1 MKKIL
6 TKTLSLVL
14 CIAFTG
20 MQTSLAA
27 VLTTGDF
34 AGRQVLNG
42 TGAVIKG
49 HTAGLRA
56 VETDLTNATLRFNNH
71 TRIDW
76 DKLNVDKGQ
85 KLYFNNGTYG
95 VLNNVVGTSISK
107 FAGSITADSGK
118 IIISNP
124 NGMLFQGGQFTSTGS
139 LLLTTKNLTAD
150 AYGEGYNFN
159 DLNIDNANNG
169 SGTFQVIQLL
179 KDADGNNT
187 VITAGDISVI
197 SNGVQMNGADLTAN
211 GVVLVTA
218 DGANFV
224 ANKPNNNGYTVNADY
239 AFENIA
245 NTAIS
250 SETGEITLKSG
261 RGMYLNNVTTTG
273 DTNLETATASNA
285 LAQNLTVNGDLDVKS
300 SYLWVNNGSQ
310 RSKVTGDLTMTDT
323 KADTYAMQAT
333 SMDVDGNVTVNAQGW
348 VSLKDFKANTTEGTK
363 TDITDTY
370 YQVQLKDVE
379 LGDTN
384 VTAENYFVRICGD
397 NKIHGDLNVKSNSLN
412 VGSYNNE
419 SHVIDHGST
428 TVDGEFNAD
437 IRSTIGFS
445 DVIKADTITF
455 TSAESSILNAN
466 EANGDGTLIANNIN
480 LSAKKGEIT
489 SVNADV
495 NREIPQSSHIEAD
508 GTITY
513 ATDAD
518 GNVIM
523 TPASDYFE
531 LMRGPVTLETLAGY
545 DRDHV
550 ALQGGNAN
558 VEAKGAVALKA
569 DLTGDLDVKSDLGIT
584 ILDST
589 IGGDATLTS
598 DIVNVQGN
606 AADDR
611 TTIAGD
617 LNIIDNVGGGRQGKY
632 DVYVNNVEVGDEL
645 NLSTTGHLYMK
656 NVKSGDADIKGYE
669 IRMTNMDMGNTKVK
683 TEKGF
688 TRIAGENQFHGD
700 LDVETFTLNLGSYT
714 NDTHA
719 IDKGSTTVEGDLT
732 VKSQYNIGVS
742 DDVVAKNIDMTAE
755 GASIVS
761 ADGYGTITGTESV
774 KLTSNDGSILSVD
787 AEVPA
792 TGGNSD
798 YVSMMTSYATT
809 AKLATKKT
817 GNVDV
822 KGGTATVT
830 ATDNVG
836 VNADLT
842 GDLNVTGGAKLD
854 AYANVSGN
862 IGGNLN
868 TSVDDTH
875 IANATVGGNVLAIDS
890 FDNPDDTKG
899 VTITDSNITGTLTR
913 PNNWDNVKVHGTTA
927 GDTTLRGS
935 YIEVKDSNVAN
946 LDTNTVNNIK
956 LDNVAATGKVDAIAG
971 KTADLDD
978 VTAAG
983 KLNVNAKDADVKTSK
998 GAEVLVQGTNS
1009 VILNDVKATAG
1020 DLTARAEN
1028 SLTVDKAVAI
1038 KTNDTNGNIY
1048 LGSNGTINSL
1058 TADTATADT
1067 DLTIEAAG
1075 NINVT
1080 GLKADA
1086 DNNNIGDLTINGNN
1100 ITAKVGEGAN
1110 VTISA
1115 AGTATVEDITAKAGN
1130 ADIQSN
1136 KKLTATNVT
1145 AVKTNA
1151 NNGDVKLAS
1160 NSDVEVTTATAD
1172 KDIRVTGRDITASG
1186 LTADAENNT
1195 IGDVYVD
1202 GRNTTLTN
1210 STGANVTE
1218 IASGKAAAKDVIAK
1232 SGNVDIRALADGAT
1246 TANAEN
1252 ITANSGNVTVQAN
1265 EKVTAKN
1272 LNATKSD
1279 ETNGNIKV
1287 ASRNSAV
1294 EFTTANA
1301 ERNIE
1306 VIANNGAIT
1315 ASGLKADSEMNGVG
1329 DLIIN
1334 GKSATVS
1341 TSEGANATLVGL
1353 DSLTINDVTAHAGNL
1368 DGRSN
1373 GIVTADTMKAVKT
1386 SDADG
1391 NIYLGSKTK
1400 VDAKNG
1406 DADTNITIA
1415 SEGDAIAEAMKADF
1429 ENNGIGDLTI
1439 TGVNTTLKNS
1449 EGANVT
1455 ESASNNAVADTVT
1468 AKAGNALIEAT
1479 NTANADKVTANSGN
1493 VTVRANNAVVASNLT
1508 ATKSDENNGNIY
1520 VTSSNADA
1528 TLTTANAERNVEV
1541 RANKGTATGSGLKAD
1556 TENNA
1561 NGDVIISGKK
1571 AVLSDSEGANVTVR
1585 ATETTAD
1592 LTNVKA
1598 KAGDIDAQ
1606 SVGNITATNVTAV
1619 KTDDTNGNVKLA
1631 TNANANVT
1639 KATADTNVEIT
1650 ANAGNVIADQLKA
1663 DAEDNTIGDIIINTK
1678 NATLTNSEGANVKV
1692 NATETASLDTVTAK
1706 AGDIDAKSNGN
1717 LVGNKLTAKKTNEEN
1732 GNIKLGSNANVTV
1745 ADAEAER
1752 NIEVTANL
1760 GKINAGKLTADTEE
1774 NGNGS
1779 VILTGKTVSGLN
1791 DAIIGSTGR
1800 IKGANVTINQST
1812 PVDTY
1817 TATNL
1822 VALGK
1827 DDNNGDVNVNVPVK
1841 NIILEDISATRDVTV
1856 DNRPADANGILE
1868 TATLTNVF
1876 ADSEENGVGEINIK
1890 TRGVINANNIAG
1902 ANITLESIN
1911 DNITVNGAKSVRAD
1925 QPDTA
1930 GNVKLIADSGN
1941 ISVGNVNAAT
1951 DIIGTALN
1959 GNIDVTGNLTAD
1971 YEPNT
1976 ALGGNGVGDVI
1987 LTAKKLDGDNFKLT
2001 DSQIAIKGADV
2012 ILNQSTPQDTLVLSN
2027 ITADGKGHDNVG
2039 DVLINI
2045 PVKNVDLNNIHATR
2059 DIVVDNGTTD
2069 GILDSAKLTT
2079 VIADSEENGIG
2090 DLYIKTRDD
2099 INATDIGGAN
2109 ITLESTN
2116 GNITVDG
2123 AKSARGDQADAD
2135 AGNITIIA
2143 HNNGNADDKGN
2154 ITLGNIHAD
2163 TDVVGDASK
2172 GNINQTGDIVADNEG
2187 NGVGEVRLTAKDGIT
2202 LGDNGVVKGADITI
2216 EVGNGDIDVKNL
2228 IADGQVYDEN
2238 GNVVG
2243 NSDDH
2248 GNISIHTPNGNVTV
2262 DDTTGTHDV
2271 TIVTDNGKANVTDTS
2286 ADSERNGQGTL
2297 TIKAT
2302 DDVVASNDDGANVVI
2317 ETKGDIDADDLEAH
2331 APGAGEEGQGNGNG
2345 NIILTSEEGNIDLDG
2360 AKADHDIVITP
2371 GKDADGKYIGDA
2383 NVNDAHAD
2391 ADNDKDGDLI
2401 INGKNVTVDA
2411 EVAEDQDGNKTVTPT
2426 GDTTTGNN
2434 VIINADNDVVAE
2446 DINSNDDIIITAG
2459 NDVIGD
2465 NLIADAENPNTAD
2478 SDGIG
2483 DLIINAGG
2491 DVDLNNGEG
2500 ANVDITA
2507 GDDVNATDIT
2517 AHGNDGT
2524 PDNPQDSGD
2533 ITINAGGDVNVED
2546 TNSVKDTEI
2555 TAGGDITVTNAT
2567 ADTDNDTQGDL
2578 IIHGKG
2584 DVTVD
2589 GGDGANVEITSDNGD
2604 VDIDDVHAHGT
2615 DDGDDTDPT
2624 IGQGSGNIIIDAPNG
2639 DVTID
2644 NSDANNDIVITV
2656 GGGDVIVGPNVI
2668 PDKEGNDV
2676 GRLIIDK
2683 NPGGGNG
2690 FDTGDDLVSSEI
2702 IKHLNNLNQSGV
2714 DTVITQ
2720 QFTPI
2725 AFAADDEDEQSAI
2738 AKRIAKTVFKTP
2750 ETGIVTITERY
2761 KSMR

>member
-14 CIAFTG
+14 CVAFAG

-42 TGAVIKG
+42 TGAIIKG

-85 KLYFNNGTYG
+85 KLYFNNGSYG

-107 FAGSITADSGK
+107 FAGSITADNAGK

-124 NGMLFQGGQFTSTGS
+124 NGMLFQGGKFTSTGAG
-139 LLLTTKNLTAD
+139 LLLTTKDLTGD

-159 DLNIDNANNG
+159 NLSIDNANNG
-169 SGTFQVIQLL
+169 SNTFQVIQLL
-179 KDADGNNT
+179 GDSEGNRT
-187 VITAGDISVI
+187 VIEAGEIAIV
-197 SNGVQMNGADLTAN
+197 SNGVLINGADLSSTMSN

-218 DGANFV
+218 DGANFA
-224 ANKPNNNGYTVNADY
+224 ANVPNNNGMRISNEYG
-239 AFENIA
+239 FEVVA
-245 NTAIS
+245 NSAIS
-250 SETGEITLKSG
+250 TNNGTITLKSG
-261 RGMYLNNVTTTG
+261 RGETLQNSTFDGNTVIDAQTRVATVGKVAVDGNLDVNADYIQMAASDNRSTVSGNMTFTDKTDSVNTYGAKIRTVDIDG
-273 DTNLETATASNA
+273 D
-285 LAQNLTVNGDLDVKS
+285 LTVNTPSNVELTSVKAGTTKVDTQNEVRISDVQ
-300 SYLWVNNGSQ
+300 L
-310 RSKVTGDLTMTDT
+310 
-323 KADTYAMQAT
+323 
-333 SMDVDGNVTVNAQGW
+333 GNTTVN
-348 VSLKDFKANTTEGTK
+348 S
-363 TDITDTY
+363 
-370 YQVQLKDVE
+370 
-379 LGDTN
+379 TN
-384 VTAENYFVRICGD
+384 FTRICGD
-397 NKIHGDLNVKSNSLN
+397 NEINGDLTVSASQINM
-412 VGSYNNE
+412 GSYENE
-419 SHVIDHGST
+419 NRNITHGT
-428 TVDGEFNAD
+428 TNVTGTYKANAKLE
-437 IRSTIGFS
+437 IGFS
-445 DVIKADTITF
+445 DHINADKIDF
-455 TSAESSILNAN
+455 TSETSSILNAN
-466 EANGDGTLIANNIN
+466 SEGWNGTLKANDIK

-489 SVNADV
+489 SVNADLNHESPV
-495 NREIPQSSHIEAD
+495 YVSYGVPKVDENGNTVTTPSSDYYDLMQD
-508 GTITY
+508 GTF
-513 ATDAD
+513 D
-518 GNVIM
+518 
-523 TPASDYFE
+523 
-531 LMRGPVTLETLAGY
+531 TLQSY
-545 DRDHV
+545 NRSHV
-550 ALQGGNAN
+550 DLQGGNAT
-558 VEAKGAVALKA
+558 VEAKGAVALRT
-569 DLTGDLDVKSDLGIT
+569 DLTGDLNVNTERGIT
-584 ILDST
+584 LLDST
-589 IGGDATLTS
+589 VGGNTELTS
-598 DIVNVQGN
+598 DSIQIREGANKFGGDLKITDYTSGNAQQNSVNVS
-606 AADDR
+606 
-611 TTIAGD
+611 
-617 LNIIDNVGGGRQGKY
+617 L
-632 DVYVNNVEVGDEL
+632 NNVEIAGNLEITSPDFIRVINTKANTDHGTTNINTTNEVRVGNVEL
-645 NLSTTGHLYMK
+645 GTT
-656 NVKSGDADIKGYE
+656 DIKTNKFV
-669 IRMTNMDMGNTKVK
+669 RMY
-683 TEKGF
+683 
-688 TRIAGENQFHGD
+688 GENQI
-700 LDVETFTLNLGSYT
+700 N
-714 NDTHA
+714 
-719 IDKGSTTVEGDLT
+719 GDLT
-732 VKSQYNIGVS
+732 VEGSQVNFGTYSNDS
-742 DDVVAKNIDMTAE
+742 YSVVAGNKTTVTGDLKSTSTLNTGISSALKAKNVDIEAK
-755 GASIVS
+755 
-761 ADGYGTITGTESV
+761 TESV
-774 KLTSNDGSILSVD
+774 ITADGFGSIEGETVKLTANKGSILSVD
-787 AEVPA
+787 ATNNGSSV
-792 TGGNSD
+792 SD
-798 YVSMMTSYATT
+798 YVT
-809 AKLATKKT
+809 AMRYDAGTNALSALKT

-822 KGGTATVT
+822 KGGSATLTAK
-830 ATDNVG
+830 NNIG

-842 GDLNVTGGAKLD
+842 GDLNATGGAILD
-854 AYANVSGN
+854 NYINVTGKV
-862 IGGNLN
+862 GGDLN

-875 IANATVGGNVLAIDS
+875 ISNATVGGNVLAIDS

-899 VTITDSNITGTLTR
+899 VTITDSTITGSLTR
-913 PNNWDNVKVHGTTA
+913 PNDWDNVKVHGTTA
-927 GDTTLRGS
+927 GDTTLRGAD
-935 YIEVKDSNVAN
+935 IEVKDSNVAN
-946 LDTNTVNNIK
+946 LDTYTVNNIK

-998 GAEVLVQGTNS
+998 GAEVLIQGTNS
-1009 VILNDVKATAG
+1009 AIVNDVVATAG
-1020 DLTARAEN
+1020 DLTAKAEN

-1067 DLTIEAAG
+1067 NLTIEAAG
-1075 NINVT
+1075 DINVT

-1086 DNNNIGDLTINGNN
+1086 DNNNIGDLTINGKN

-1136 KKLTATNVT
+1136 EKLTAKNVK

-1160 NSDVEVTTATAD
+1160 NSDVDVNGATAD
-1172 KDIRVTGRDITASG
+1172 KDVRVTGRDIKADG

-1195 IGDVYVD
+1195 VGDVYVD

-1210 STGANVTE
+1210 SKGANVTE
-1218 IASGKAAAKDVIAK
+1218 IATGKAVAKDVTAK
-1232 SGNVDIRALADGAT
+1232 SGDVDIRALADGAT
-1246 TANAEN
+1246 TADAEN
-1252 ITANSGNVTVQAN
+1252 VTANAGNVTIQSNGKA
-1265 EKVTAKN
+1265 TAKN
-1272 LNATKSD
+1272 ITATKSD

-1287 ASRNSAV
+1287 ASRNSDV

-1301 ERNIE
+1301 ERDVE

-1315 ASGLKADSEMNGVG
+1315 ASGLKADSEGNGIG
-1329 DLIIN
+1329 DLKIN
-1334 GKSATVS
+1334 GKSANVS
-1341 TSEGANATLVGL
+1341 ASEGANATIVGV
-1353 DSLTINDVTAHAGNL
+1353 DSLILNDVTAHAGNL

-1373 GIVTADTMKAVKT
+1373 GIVTADTLKAVKT
-1386 SDADG
+1386 DDNNG

-1406 DADTNITIA
+1406 NADTNITIA
-1415 SEGDAIAEAMKADF
+1415 SEGDAIVDAMKADF

-1439 TGVNTTLKNS
+1439 TGINTTLKNS

-1455 ESASNNAVADTVT
+1455 ESAASKAVANNVT

-1479 NTANADKVTANSGN
+1479 DTANADTVTANAGD
-1493 VTVRANNAVVASNLT
+1493 VTVRANNDVVGKNLT
-1508 ATKSDENNGNIY
+1508 ATKSDENNGN
-1520 VTSSNADA
+1520 VLVASTNGNA

-1541 RANKGTATGSGLKAD
+1541 RANNGTATGSGLKAD
-1556 TENNA
+1556 TENNT
-1561 NGDVIISGKK
+1561 NGDVIVRGKK
-1571 AVLSDSEGANVTVR
+1571 AVVSDSEGANVTVR
-1585 ATETTAD
+1585 GTETTAT
-1592 LTNVKA
+1592 LTNVTA
-1598 KAGDIDAQ
+1598 KAGDVDAQ
-1606 SVGNITATNVTAV
+1606 SVGDITATNVTAV

-1631 TNANANVT
+1631 TNGNANVT

-1650 ANAGNVIADQLKA
+1650 ANAGNVVADQLKA
-1663 DAEDNTIGDIIINTK
+1663 DAENNTIGDVIINTK

-1692 NATETASLDTVTAK
+1692 NATETATLNTVTAK

-1717 LVGNKLTAKKTNEEN
+1717 LVANTLTANKTDETN

-1745 ADAEAER
+1745 ADALAER

-1791 DAIIGSTGR
+1791 DAIIGTTGQ

-1827 DDNNGDVNVNVPVK
+1827 DDNNGDVNINVPVK
-1841 NIILEDISATRDVTV
+1841 NIVLQDISATKDVTV
-1856 DNRPADANGILE
+1856 DNRPADADGILD
-1868 TATLTNVF
+1868 TAILTNVF

-1890 TRGVINANNIAG
+1890 TRGNIDANNIAG

-1911 DNITVNGAKSVRAD
+1911 GDITVDTAKSVRAD

-1930 GNVKLIADSGN
+1930 GNVKLIADNGN
-1941 ISVGNVNAAT
+1941 IKLGKINAAT
-1951 DIIGTALN
+1951 DIIGTAEN
-1959 GNIDVTGNLTAD
+1959 GNINVAGNLTAD

-1987 LTAKKLDGDNFKLT
+1987 LSGKKLDGDNFTKP
-2001 DSQIAIKGADV
+2001 DSTIAIKGANV
-2012 ILNQSTPQDTLVLSN
+2012 ELNQSTPQDNLVLSN
-2027 ITADGKGHDNVG
+2027 ITADGKGNDAINGRPVGNV
-2039 DVLINI
+2039 DINI

-2059 DIVVDNGTTD
+2059 DITVDNGTAD

-2090 DLYIKTRDD
+2090 DLNIKTRDD
-2099 INATDIGGAN
+2099 ITAKDIAGAN

-2123 AKSARGDQADAD
+2123 AKSARGNQSNAD

-2143 HNNGNADDKGN
+2143 DNNGNAADKGN

-2187 NGVGEVRLTAKDGIT
+2187 NGVGEVKLTAKDGMT
-2202 LGDNGVVKGADITI
+2202 LGDNGVVKGADITL
-2216 EVGNGDIDVKNL
+2216 EVGNGDINVKNL

-2262 DDTTGTHDV
+2262 DDTKGTHDV

-2286 ADSERNGQGTL
+2286 ADSEENGQGTL

-2302 DDVVASNDDGANVVI
+2302 GDVVASNDDGANVVI
-2317 ETKGDIDADDLEAH
+2317 ETKGNIDADDLVAH
-2331 APGAGEEGQGNGNG
+2331 APGAGEDGQGKGNG

-2383 NVNDAHAD
+2383 KVNDAHAD

-2411 EVAEDQDGNKTVTPT
+2411 DVTENADGTKTVTPT
-2426 GDTTTGNN
+2426 GDKTTGNN
-2434 VIINADNDVVAE
+2434 VIINADEDVVAE

-2459 NDVIGD
+2459 GDVIGD

-2491 DVDLNNGEG
+2491 DVDLEVGEG
-2500 ANVDITA
+2500 ANVDITTPGNVDA
-2507 GDDVNATDIT
+2507 KDIT

-2524 PDNPQDSGD
+2524 PSDPKDSGD
-2533 ITINAGGDVNVED
+2533 ITITAGGDVNIED
-2546 TNSVKDTEI
+2546 TKSVKDTEI
-2555 TAGGDITVTNAT
+2555 TSGGDVTVKNAT
-2567 ADTDNDTQGDL
+2567 ADSDNDTQGDL

-2584 DVTVD
+2584 DITVED
-2589 GGDGANVEITSDNGD
+2589 GEGSNIIIKSDDGD
-2604 VDIDDVHAHGT
+2604 VDVDNIHAKGT
-2615 DDGDDTDPT
+2615 DDGDNTDPT
-2624 IGQGSGNIIIDAPNG
+2624 IGEGDGNIKIDTPNG
-2639 DVTID
+2639 KITID
-2644 NSDANNDIVITV
+2644 DSDSTNDIILT
-2656 GGGDVIVGPNVI
+2656 GKDVIVGPNVT
-2668 PDKEGNDV
+2668 PDIDGNDV
-2676 GRLIIDK
+2676 GRLIVNII
-2683 NPGGGNG
+2683 PGGNTR
-2690 FDTGDDLVSSEI
+2690 DTGVDLEDDEVI
-2702 IKHLNNLNQSGV
+2702 RNLNNLIQNGIDTQIAQS
-2714 DTVITQ
+2714 
-2720 QFTPI
+2720 FTPI
-2725 AFAADDEDEQSAI
+2725 AFAAGDDEDDALLKKI
-2738 AKRIAKTVFKTP
+2738 VKTVFKTP
-2750 ETGIVTITERY
+2750 ETGIVTITEKY

>member
-14 CIAFTG
+14 CVAFAG

-85 KLYFNNGTYG
+85 KLYFNNGSYG

-107 FAGSITADSGK
+107 FAGSITADNAGK

-124 NGMLFQGGQFTSTGS
+124 NGMLFQGGKFTSTGAG
-139 LLLTTKNLTAD
+139 LLLTTKDLTGD

-159 DLNIDNANNG
+159 NLSIDNANNG
-169 SGTFQVIQLL
+169 SNTFQVIQLL
-179 KDADGNNT
+179 GDSEGNRT
-187 VITAGDISVI
+187 VIEAGEIAIV
-197 SNGVQMNGADLTAN
+197 SNGVLINGADLSSTMSN

-218 DGANFV
+218 DGANYAAGV
-224 ANKPNNNGYTVNADY
+224 SNNNGMRISNDY
-239 AFENIA
+239 GLEVVA
-245 NTAIS
+245 NSAIS
-250 SETGEITLKSG
+250 TNNGTITLKSG
-261 RGMYLNNVTTTG
+261 RGETLQNSSFDGNTVIDAQTRVATVG
-273 DTNLETATASNA
+273 KVAVDGNLDVNADYIQMAASNDRSTVSGNMTFTDKTDSVNTYGA
-285 LAQNLTVNGDLDVKS
+285 KIRTVDIDGDLTVNTPSNVELTSVKAGTTKVDTQNEVRISDV
-300 SYLWVNNGSQ
+300 Q
-310 RSKVTGDLTMTDT
+310 
-323 KADTYAMQAT
+323 
-333 SMDVDGNVTVNAQGW
+333 
-348 VSLKDFKANTTEGTK
+348 
-363 TDITDTY
+363 
-370 YQVQLKDVE
+370 
-379 LGDTN
+379 LGDTTVN
-384 VTAENYFVRICGD
+384 STNFTRICGD
-397 NKIHGDLNVKSNSLN
+397 NEINGDLTVSASQINM
-412 VGSYNNE
+412 GSYENE
-419 SHVIDHGST
+419 NRNITHGT
-428 TVDGEFNAD
+428 TNVTGTYKANAKLE
-437 IRSTIGFS
+437 IGFS
-445 DVIKADTITF
+445 DHINADKIDF
-455 TSAESSILNAN
+455 TSETSSILNAN
-466 EANGDGTLIANNIN
+466 SEGWNGTLKANDIK

-489 SVNADV
+489 SVNADLNHESPV
-495 NREIPQSSHIEAD
+495 YVSYGVPKVDENGNTVTTPSSDYYDLMQD
-508 GTITY
+508 GTF
-513 ATDAD
+513 D
-518 GNVIM
+518 
-523 TPASDYFE
+523 
-531 LMRGPVTLETLAGY
+531 TLQSY
-545 DRDHV
+545 NRSHV
-550 ALQGGNAN
+550 DLQGGNAT
-558 VEAKGAVALKA
+558 VEAKGAVALRT
-569 DLTGDLDVKSDLGIT
+569 DLTGDLNVNTERGIT
-584 ILDST
+584 LLDST
-589 IGGDATLTS
+589 VGGNTELTS
-598 DIVNVQGN
+598 DSIQIREGANKFGGDLKITDYTSGNAQQNSVNVS
-606 AADDR
+606 
-611 TTIAGD
+611 
-617 LNIIDNVGGGRQGKY
+617 L
-632 DVYVNNVEVGDEL
+632 NNVEVAGNLEITSPDFIRVINTKANTDHGTTNINTTNEVRVGNVEL
-645 NLSTTGHLYMK
+645 GTT
-656 NVKSGDADIKGYE
+656 DIKTNKFV
-669 IRMTNMDMGNTKVK
+669 RMY
-683 TEKGF
+683 
-688 TRIAGENQFHGD
+688 GENQI
-700 LDVETFTLNLGSYT
+700 N
-714 NDTHA
+714 
-719 IDKGSTTVEGDLT
+719 GDLT
-732 VKSQYNIGVS
+732 VEGSQVNFGTYSNDS
-742 DDVVAKNIDMTAE
+742 YSVVAGNKTTVTGDLKSTSTLNTGISSALKAKNVDIEAK
-755 GASIVS
+755 
-761 ADGYGTITGTESV
+761 TESV
-774 KLTSNDGSILSVD
+774 ITADGFGSIEGETVKLTANKGSILSVD
-787 AEVPA
+787 ATNNGSSV
-792 TGGNSD
+792 SD
-798 YVSMMTSYATT
+798 YVT
-809 AKLATKKT
+809 AMRYDAGTNALSALKT

-822 KGGTATVT
+822 KGGSATLTAK
-830 ATDNVG
+830 NNIG

-842 GDLNVTGGAKLD
+842 GDLNATGGAILD
-854 AYANVSGN
+854 NYINVTGKV
-862 IGGNLN
+862 GGDLN

-875 IANATVGGNVLAIDS
+875 ISNATVGGNVLAIDS

-899 VTITDSNITGTLTR
+899 VTITDSTITGSLTR
-913 PNNWDNVKVHGTTA
+913 PNDWDNVKVHGTTA
-927 GDTTLRGS
+927 GDTTLRGAD
-935 YIEVKDSNVAN
+935 IEVKDSNVAN
-946 LDTNTVNNIK
+946 LDTYTVNNIK

-998 GAEVLVQGTNS
+998 GAEVLIQGTNS
-1009 VILNDVKATAG
+1009 AIVNDVVATAG
-1020 DLTARAEN
+1020 DLTAKAEN

-1067 DLTIEAAG
+1067 NLTIEAAG
-1075 NINVT
+1075 DINVT

-1086 DNNNIGDLTINGNN
+1086 DNNNIGDLTINGKN

-1136 KKLTATNVT
+1136 EKLTAKNVK

-1160 NSDVEVTTATAD
+1160 NSDVDVNGATAD
-1172 KDIRVTGRDITASG
+1172 KDVRVTGRDIKADG

-1195 IGDVYVD
+1195 VGDVYVD

-1210 STGANVTE
+1210 SKGANVTE
-1218 IASGKAAAKDVIAK
+1218 IATGKAVAKDVTAK
-1232 SGNVDIRALADGAT
+1232 AGNVDIRALADGAT
-1246 TANAEN
+1246 TADAEN
-1252 ITANSGNVTVQAN
+1252 VTANAGNVTIQSNGKA
-1265 EKVTAKN
+1265 TAKN
-1272 LNATKSD
+1272 ITATKSD

-1287 ASRNSAV
+1287 ASRNSDV

-1301 ERNIE
+1301 ERDVE

-1315 ASGLKADSEMNGVG
+1315 ASGLKADSEGNGIG
-1329 DLIIN
+1329 DLKIN
-1334 GKSATVS
+1334 GKSANVS
-1341 TSEGANATLVGL
+1341 ASEGANATIVGV
-1353 DSLTINDVTAHAGNL
+1353 DSLILNDVTAHAGNL

-1373 GIVTADTMKAVKT
+1373 GIVTADTLKAVKT
-1386 SDADG
+1386 DDNNG

-1406 DADTNITIA
+1406 NADTNITIA
-1415 SEGDAIAEAMKADF
+1415 SEGDAIADAMKADF

-1455 ESASNNAVADTVT
+1455 ESAASKAVANNVT

-1479 NTANADKVTANSGN
+1479 DTANADTVTANAGD
-1493 VTVRANNAVVASNLT
+1493 VTVRANNDVVGKNLT
-1508 ATKSDENNGNIY
+1508 ATKSDENNGN
-1520 VTSSNADA
+1520 VLVSSTNGNA

-1541 RANKGTATGSGLKAD
+1541 RANNGTATGSGLKAD
-1556 TENNA
+1556 TENNT
-1561 NGDVIISGKK
+1561 NGDVIVRGKK
-1571 AVLSDSEGANVTVR
+1571 AVVSDSEGANVTVR
-1585 ATETTAD
+1585 GTETTAT
-1592 LTNVKA
+1592 LTNVTA
-1598 KAGDIDAQ
+1598 KAGDVDAQ
-1606 SVGNITATNVTAV
+1606 SVGDITATNVTAV

-1631 TNANANVT
+1631 TNGNANVT

-1650 ANAGNVIADQLKA
+1650 ANAGNVVADQLKA
-1663 DAEDNTIGDIIINTK
+1663 DAENNTIGDVIINTK

-1692 NATETASLDTVTAK
+1692 NATETATLNTVTAK

-1717 LVGNKLTAKKTNEEN
+1717 LVANTLTANKTDETN

-1745 ADAEAER
+1745 ADALAER

-1791 DAIIGSTGR
+1791 DAIIGTTGQ

-1827 DDNNGDVNVNVPVK
+1827 DDNNGDVNINVPVK
-1841 NIILEDISATRDVTV
+1841 NIVLQDISATKDVTV
-1856 DNRPADANGILE
+1856 DNRPADADGILE
-1868 TATLTNVF
+1868 TAILTNVF

-1890 TRGVINANNIAG
+1890 TRGNIDANNIAG

-1911 DNITVNGAKSVRAD
+1911 GDITVDTAKSVRAD

-1930 GNVKLIADSGN
+1930 GNVKLIADNGN
-1941 ISVGNVNAAT
+1941 IELGKINAAT
-1951 DIIGTALN
+1951 DIIGTAEN
-1959 GNIDVTGNLTAD
+1959 GNINVAGNLTAD

-1987 LTAKKLDGDNFKLT
+1987 LSGKKLDGDNFTKP
-2001 DSQIAIKGADV
+2001 DSTIAIKGANV
-2012 ILNQSTPQDTLVLSN
+2012 ELNQSTPQDNLVLSN
-2027 ITADGKGHDNVG
+2027 ITADGKGNDAINGRPVGNV
-2039 DVLINI
+2039 DINI

-2059 DIVVDNGTTD
+2059 DITVDNGTAD

-2090 DLYIKTRDD
+2090 DLNIKTRDD
-2099 INATDIGGAN
+2099 ITAKDIAGAN

-2123 AKSARGDQADAD
+2123 AKSARGNQSNAD

-2143 HNNGNADDKGN
+2143 DNNGNAADKGN

-2187 NGVGEVRLTAKDGIT
+2187 NGVGEVKLTAKDGMT
-2202 LGDNGVVKGADITI
+2202 LGDNGVVKGADITL
-2216 EVGNGDIDVKNL
+2216 EVGNGDINVKNL

-2262 DDTTGTHDV
+2262 DDTKGTHDV
-2271 TIVTDNGKANVTDTS
+2271 TIVTDSGKANVTDTS
-2286 ADSERNGQGTL
+2286 ADSEKNGQGTL

-2302 DDVVASNDDGANVVI
+2302 GDVVASNDDGANVVI
-2317 ETKGDIDADDLEAH
+2317 ETKGNIDADDLVAH
-2331 APGAGEEGQGNGNG
+2331 APGAGEDGQGKGNG

-2383 NVNDAHAD
+2383 KVNDAHAD

-2411 EVAEDQDGNKTVTPT
+2411 DVTENADGTKTVTKT
-2426 GDTTTGNN
+2426 GDKTTGNN
-2434 VIINADNDVVAE
+2434 VIINADEDVVAE

-2459 NDVIGD
+2459 GDVIGG

-2491 DVDLNNGEG
+2491 DVDLKVGEG
-2500 ANVDITA
+2500 ANVDITTPGNVDA
-2507 GDDVNATDIT
+2507 KDIT

-2524 PDNPQDSGD
+2524 PSDPKDSGD
-2533 ITINAGGDVNVED
+2533 ITITAGGDVNIED
-2546 TNSVKDTEI
+2546 TKSVKDTEI
-2555 TAGGDITVTNAT
+2555 TSGGDVTVKNAT
-2567 ADTDNDTQGDL
+2567 ADSDNDTQGDL

-2584 DVTVD
+2584 DITVED
-2589 GGDGANVEITSDNGD
+2589 GEGSNIIIKSDDGD
-2604 VDIDDVHAHGT
+2604 VDVDNIHAKGT
-2615 DDGDDTDPT
+2615 DDGDNTDPT
-2624 IGQGSGNIIIDAPNG
+2624 IGEGDGNIKIDTPNG
-2639 DVTID
+2639 KITID
-2644 NSDANNDIVITV
+2644 DSDSTNDIILT
-2656 GGGDVIVGPNVI
+2656 GKDVIVGPNVT
-2668 PDKEGNDV
+2668 PDIDGNDV
-2676 GRLIIDK
+2676 GRLIVNII
-2683 NPGGGNG
+2683 PGGNTR
-2690 FDTGDDLVSSEI
+2690 DTGVDLEDDEVI
-2702 IKHLNNLNQSGV
+2702 RNLNNLIQNGIDTQIAQS
-2714 DTVITQ
+2714 
-2720 QFTPI
+2720 FTPI
-2725 AFAADDEDEQSAI
+2725 AFAAGDDEDDALLKKI
-2738 AKRIAKTVFKTP
+2738 VKTVFKTP
-2750 ETGIVTITERY
+2750 ETGIVTITEKY

>member
-14 CIAFTG
+14 CVAFAG

-42 TGAVIKG
+42 TGAIIKG

-85 KLYFNNGTYG
+85 KLYFNNGSYG

-107 FAGSITADSGK
+107 FAGSITADNAGK

-124 NGMLFQGGQFTSTGS
+124 NGMLFQGGKFTSTGAG
-139 LLLTTKNLTAD
+139 LLLTTKDLTGD

-159 DLNIDNANNG
+159 NLSIDNANNG
-169 SGTFQVIQLL
+169 SNTFQVIQLL
-179 KDADGNNT
+179 GDSEGNRT
-187 VITAGDISVI
+187 VIEAGEIAIV
-197 SNGVQMNGADLTAN
+197 SNGVLINGADLSSTMSN

-218 DGANFV
+218 DGANFA
-224 ANKPNNNGYTVNADY
+224 ANVPNNNGMRISNEYG
-239 AFENIA
+239 FEVVA
-245 NTAIS
+245 NSAIS
-250 SETGEITLKSG
+250 TNNGTITLKSG
-261 RGMYLNNVTTTG
+261 RGETLQNSTFDGNTVIDAQTRVATVGKVAVDGNLDVNADYIQMAASDNRSTVSGNMTFTDKTDSVNTYGAKIRTVDIDG
-273 DTNLETATASNA
+273 D
-285 LAQNLTVNGDLDVKS
+285 LTVNTPSNVELTSVKAGTTKVDTQNEVRISDVQ
-300 SYLWVNNGSQ
+300 L
-310 RSKVTGDLTMTDT
+310 
-323 KADTYAMQAT
+323 
-333 SMDVDGNVTVNAQGW
+333 GNTTVN
-348 VSLKDFKANTTEGTK
+348 S
-363 TDITDTY
+363 
-370 YQVQLKDVE
+370 
-379 LGDTN
+379 TN
-384 VTAENYFVRICGD
+384 FTRICGD
-397 NKIHGDLNVKSNSLN
+397 NEINGDLTVSASQINM
-412 VGSYNNE
+412 GSYENE
-419 SHVIDHGST
+419 NRNITHGT
-428 TVDGEFNAD
+428 TNVTGTYKANAKLE
-437 IRSTIGFS
+437 IGFS
-445 DVIKADTITF
+445 DHINADKIDF
-455 TSAESSILNAN
+455 TSETSSILNAN
-466 EANGDGTLIANNIN
+466 SEGWNGTLKANDIK

-489 SVNADV
+489 SVNADLNHESPV
-495 NREIPQSSHIEAD
+495 YVSYGVPKVDENGNTVTTPSSDYYDLMQD
-508 GTITY
+508 GTF
-513 ATDAD
+513 D
-518 GNVIM
+518 
-523 TPASDYFE
+523 
-531 LMRGPVTLETLAGY
+531 TLQSY
-545 DRDHV
+545 NRSHV
-550 ALQGGNAN
+550 DLQGGNAT
-558 VEAKGAVALKA
+558 VEAKGAVALRT
-569 DLTGDLDVKSDLGIT
+569 DLTGDLNVNTERGIT
-584 ILDST
+584 LLDST
-589 IGGDATLTS
+589 VGGNTELTS
-598 DIVNVQGN
+598 DSIQIREGANKFGGDLKITDYTSGNAQQNSVNVS
-606 AADDR
+606 
-611 TTIAGD
+611 
-617 LNIIDNVGGGRQGKY
+617 L
-632 DVYVNNVEVGDEL
+632 NNVEVAGNLEITSPDFIRVINTKANTDHGTTKINTTNEVRVGNVEL
-645 NLSTTGHLYMK
+645 GTT
-656 NVKSGDADIKGYE
+656 DIKTNKFV
-669 IRMTNMDMGNTKVK
+669 RMY
-683 TEKGF
+683 
-688 TRIAGENQFHGD
+688 GENQI
-700 LDVETFTLNLGSYT
+700 N
-714 NDTHA
+714 
-719 IDKGSTTVEGDLT
+719 GDLT
-732 VKSQYNIGVS
+732 VEGSQVNFGTYSNDS
-742 DDVVAKNIDMTAE
+742 YSVVAGNKTTVTGDLKSTSSLNTGISSALKAKNVDIEAK
-755 GASIVS
+755 
-761 ADGYGTITGTESV
+761 TESV
-774 KLTSNDGSILSVD
+774 ITADGFGSIEGETVKLTANKGSILSVD
-787 AEVPA
+787 ATNNGSSV
-792 TGGNSD
+792 SD
-798 YVSMMTSYATT
+798 YVT
-809 AKLATKKT
+809 AMRYDAGTNALSALKT

-822 KGGTATVT
+822 KGGSATLTAK
-830 ATDNVG
+830 NNIG

-842 GDLNVTGGAKLD
+842 GDLNATGGAILD
-854 AYANVSGN
+854 NYINVTGKV
-862 IGGNLN
+862 GGDLN

-875 IANATVGGNVLAIDS
+875 ISNATVGGNVLAIDS

-899 VTITDSNITGTLTR
+899 VTITDSTITGSLTR
-913 PNNWDNVKVHGTTA
+913 PNDWDNVKVHGTTA
-927 GDTTLRGS
+927 GDTTLRGAD
-935 YIEVKDSNVAN
+935 IEVKDSNVAN
-946 LDTNTVNNIK
+946 LDTYTVNNIK

-998 GAEVLVQGTNS
+998 GAEVLIQGTNS
-1009 VILNDVKATAG
+1009 AIVNDVVATAG
-1020 DLTARAEN
+1020 DLTAKAEN

-1067 DLTIEAAG
+1067 NLTIEAAG

-1086 DNNNIGDLTINGNN
+1086 DNNNIGDLTINGKN

-1136 KKLTATNVT
+1136 EKLTAKNVK

-1160 NSDVEVTTATAD
+1160 NSDVDVNGATAD
-1172 KDIRVTGRDITASG
+1172 KDVRVTGRDIKADG

-1195 IGDVYVD
+1195 VGDVYVD

-1210 STGANVTE
+1210 SKGANVTE
-1218 IASGKAAAKDVIAK
+1218 IATGKAVAKDVTAK
-1232 SGNVDIRALADGAT
+1232 AGNVDIRALADGAT
-1246 TANAEN
+1246 TADAEN
-1252 ITANSGNVTVQAN
+1252 VTANAGNVTIQSNGKA
-1265 EKVTAKN
+1265 TAKN
-1272 LNATKSD
+1272 ITATKSD

-1287 ASRNSAV
+1287 ASRNSDV

-1301 ERNIE
+1301 ERDVE

-1315 ASGLKADSEMNGVG
+1315 ASGLKADSECNGIG
-1329 DLIIN
+1329 DLKIN
-1334 GKSATVS
+1334 GKSANVS
-1341 TSEGANATLVGL
+1341 ASEGANATIVGV
-1353 DSLTINDVTAHAGNL
+1353 DSLILNDVTAHAGNL

-1373 GIVTADTMKAVKT
+1373 GIVTADTLKAVKT
-1386 SDADG
+1386 DDNNG

-1406 DADTNITIA
+1406 EADTNITIA
-1415 SEGDAIAEAMKADF
+1415 SEGDAIADAMKADF

-1439 TGVNTTLKNS
+1439 TGINTTLKNS

-1455 ESASNNAVADTVT
+1455 ESAASKAVANNVT

-1479 NTANADKVTANSGN
+1479 DTANADTVTANAGD
-1493 VTVRANNAVVASNLT
+1493 VTVRANNDVVGKNLT
-1508 ATKSDENNGNIY
+1508 ATKSDENNGN
-1520 VTSSNADA
+1520 VLVASTNGNA

-1541 RANKGTATGSGLKAD
+1541 RANNGTATGSGLKAD
-1556 TENNA
+1556 TENNT
-1561 NGDVIISGKK
+1561 NGDVIVRGKK
-1571 AVLSDSEGANVTVR
+1571 AVVSDSEGANVTVR
-1585 ATETTAD
+1585 GTETTAT
-1592 LTNVKA
+1592 LTNVTA
-1598 KAGDIDAQ
+1598 KAGDVDAQ
-1606 SVGNITATNVTAV
+1606 SVGDITATNVTAV

-1631 TNANANVT
+1631 TNGNANVT

-1650 ANAGNVIADQLKA
+1650 ANAGNVVADQLKA
-1663 DAEDNTIGDIIINTK
+1663 DAENNTIGDVIINTK

-1692 NATETASLDTVTAK
+1692 NATETATLNTVTAK

-1717 LVGNKLTAKKTNEEN
+1717 LVANTLTANKTDETN

-1745 ADAEAER
+1745 ADAFAER

-1791 DAIIGSTGR
+1791 DAIIGTTGQ

-1827 DDNNGDVNVNVPVK
+1827 DDNNGDVNINVPVK
-1841 NIILEDISATRDVTV
+1841 NIVLQDISATKDVTV
-1856 DNRPADANGILE
+1856 DNRPADADGILE
-1868 TATLTNVF
+1868 TATLKNVF

-1890 TRGVINANNIAG
+1890 TRGNIDANNIAG

-1911 DNITVNGAKSVRAD
+1911 GDITVDTAKSVRAD

-1930 GNVKLIADSGN
+1930 GNVKLIADNGN
-1941 ISVGNVNAAT
+1941 IELGKINAAT
-1951 DIIGTALN
+1951 DIIGTAEN
-1959 GNIDVTGNLTAD
+1959 GNINVAGNLTAD

-1987 LTAKKLDGDNFKLT
+1987 LSGKKLDGDNFTKT
-2001 DSQIAIKGADV
+2001 DSTIAIKGANV
-2012 ILNQSTPQDTLVLSN
+2012 ELNQSTPQDSLVLSN
-2027 ITADGKGHDNVG
+2027 ITADGKGNDAINGRPVGNV
-2039 DVLINI
+2039 DINI

-2059 DIVVDNGTTD
+2059 DITVDNGTAD

-2090 DLYIKTRDD
+2090 DLNIKTRDD
-2099 INATDIGGAN
+2099 ITAKDIAGAN

-2123 AKSARGDQADAD
+2123 AKSARGNQSNAD

-2143 HNNGNADDKGN
+2143 DNNGNAADKGN

-2187 NGVGEVRLTAKDGIT
+2187 NGVGEVKLTAKDGMT
-2202 LGDNGVVKGADITI
+2202 LGDNGVVKGADITL
-2216 EVGNGDIDVKNL
+2216 EVGNGDINVKNL

-2262 DDTTGTHDV
+2262 DDTKGTHDV

-2286 ADSERNGQGTL
+2286 ADSEENGQGTL

-2302 DDVVASNDDGANVVI
+2302 GDVVASNDDGANVVI
-2317 ETKGDIDADDLEAH
+2317 ETKGNIDADDLVAH
-2331 APGAGEEGQGNGNG
+2331 APGAGEDGQGKGNG

-2383 NVNDAHAD
+2383 KVNDAHAD

-2411 EVAEDQDGNKTVTPT
+2411 DVTENADGTKTVTPT
-2426 GDTTTGNN
+2426 GDKTTGNN
-2434 VIINADNDVVAE
+2434 VIINADEDVVAE

-2459 NDVIGD
+2459 GDVIGD

-2491 DVDLNNGEG
+2491 DVDLEVGEG
-2500 ANVDITA
+2500 ANVDITTPGNVDA
-2507 GDDVNATDIT
+2507 KDIT

-2524 PDNPQDSGD
+2524 PSDPKDSGD
-2533 ITINAGGDVNVED
+2533 ITITAGGDVNIED
-2546 TNSVKDTEI
+2546 TKSVKDTEI
-2555 TAGGDITVTNAT
+2555 TSGGDVTVKNAT
-2567 ADTDNDTQGDL
+2567 ADSDNDTQGDL

-2584 DVTVD
+2584 DITVED
-2589 GGDGANVEITSDNGD
+2589 GEGSNIIIKSDDGD
-2604 VDIDDVHAHGT
+2604 VDVDNIHAKGT
-2615 DDGDDTDPT
+2615 DDGDNTDPT
-2624 IGQGSGNIIIDAPNG
+2624 IGEGDGNIKIDTPNG
-2639 DVTID
+2639 KITID
-2644 NSDANNDIVITV
+2644 DSDSTNDIILT
-2656 GGGDVIVGPNVI
+2656 GKDVIVGPNVT
-2668 PDKEGNDV
+2668 PDIDGNDV
-2676 GRLIIDK
+2676 GRLIVNII
-2683 NPGGGNG
+2683 PGGNTR
-2690 FDTGDDLVSSEI
+2690 DTGVDLEDDEVI
-2702 IKHLNNLNQSGV
+2702 RNLNNLIQNGIDTQIAQS
-2714 DTVITQ
+2714 
-2720 QFTPI
+2720 FTPI
-2725 AFAADDEDEQSAI
+2725 AFAAGDDEDDALLKKI
-2738 AKRIAKTVFKTP
+2738 VKTVFKTP
-2750 ETGIVTITERY
+2750 ETGIVTITEKY

>member
-14 CIAFTG
+14 CVAFAG

-42 TGAVIKG
+42 TGAIIKG

-85 KLYFNNGTYG
+85 KLYFNNGSYG

-107 FAGSITADSGK
+107 FAGSITADNAGK

-124 NGMLFQGGQFTSTGS
+124 NGMLFQGGKFTSTGAG
-139 LLLTTKNLTAD
+139 LLLTTKDLTGD

-159 DLNIDNANNG
+159 NLSIDNANNG
-169 SGTFQVIQLL
+169 SNTFQVIQLL
-179 KDADGNNT
+179 GDSEGNRT
-187 VITAGDISVI
+187 VIEAGEIAIV
-197 SNGVQMNGADLTAN
+197 SNGVLINGADLSSTMSN

-218 DGANFV
+218 DGANFA
-224 ANKPNNNGYTVNADY
+224 ANVPNNNGMRISNEYG
-239 AFENIA
+239 FEVVA
-245 NTAIS
+245 NSAIS
-250 SETGEITLKSG
+250 TNNGTITLKSG
-261 RGMYLNNVTTTG
+261 RGETLQNSTFDGNTVIDAQTRVATVG
-273 DTNLETATASNA
+273 KVAVDGNLDVNADYIQMAASNDRSTVSGNMTFTDKTDSVNTYGA
-285 LAQNLTVNGDLDVKS
+285 KIRTVDIDGDLTVNTPSNVELTSVKAGTTKVDTQNEVRISDV
-300 SYLWVNNGSQ
+300 Q
-310 RSKVTGDLTMTDT
+310 
-323 KADTYAMQAT
+323 
-333 SMDVDGNVTVNAQGW
+333 
-348 VSLKDFKANTTEGTK
+348 
-363 TDITDTY
+363 
-370 YQVQLKDVE
+370 
-379 LGDTN
+379 LGDTTVN
-384 VTAENYFVRICGD
+384 STNFTRICGD
-397 NKIHGDLNVKSNSLN
+397 NEINGDLTVSASQINM
-412 VGSYNNE
+412 GSYENE
-419 SHVIDHGST
+419 NRNITHGT
-428 TVDGEFNAD
+428 TNVTGTYKANAKLE
-437 IRSTIGFS
+437 IGFS
-445 DVIKADTITF
+445 DHINADKIDF
-455 TSAESSILNAN
+455 TSETSSILNAN
-466 EANGDGTLIANNIN
+466 SEGWNGTLKANDIK

-489 SVNADV
+489 SVNADLNHESPV
-495 NREIPQSSHIEAD
+495 YVSYGVPKVDENGNTVTTPSSDYYDLMQD
-508 GTITY
+508 GTF
-513 ATDAD
+513 D
-518 GNVIM
+518 
-523 TPASDYFE
+523 
-531 LMRGPVTLETLAGY
+531 TLQSY
-545 DRDHV
+545 NRSHV
-550 ALQGGNAN
+550 DLQGGNAT
-558 VEAKGAVALKA
+558 VEAKGAVALRT
-569 DLTGDLDVKSDLGIT
+569 DLTGDLNVNTERGIT
-584 ILDST
+584 LLDST
-589 IGGDATLTS
+589 VGGNTELTS
-598 DIVNVQGN
+598 DSIQIREGANKFGGDLKITDYTSGNAQQNSVNVS
-606 AADDR
+606 
-611 TTIAGD
+611 
-617 LNIIDNVGGGRQGKY
+617 L
-632 DVYVNNVEVGDEL
+632 NNVEVAGNLEITSPDFIRVINTKANTDHGTTNINTTNEVRVGNVEL
-645 NLSTTGHLYMK
+645 GTT
-656 NVKSGDADIKGYE
+656 DIKTNKFV
-669 IRMTNMDMGNTKVK
+669 RMY
-683 TEKGF
+683 
-688 TRIAGENQFHGD
+688 GENQI
-700 LDVETFTLNLGSYT
+700 N
-714 NDTHA
+714 
-719 IDKGSTTVEGDLT
+719 GDLT
-732 VKSQYNIGVS
+732 VEGSQVNFGTYSNDS
-742 DDVVAKNIDMTAE
+742 YSVVAGNKTTVTGDLKSTSTLNTGISSALKAKNVDIEAK
-755 GASIVS
+755 
-761 ADGYGTITGTESV
+761 TESV
-774 KLTSNDGSILSVD
+774 ITADGFGSIEGETVKLTANKGSILSVD
-787 AEVPA
+787 ATNNGSSV
-792 TGGNSD
+792 SD
-798 YVSMMTSYATT
+798 YVT
-809 AKLATKKT
+809 AMRYDAGTNALSALKT

-822 KGGTATVT
+822 KGGSATLTAK
-830 ATDNVG
+830 NNIG

-842 GDLNVTGGAKLD
+842 GDLNATGGAILD
-854 AYANVSGN
+854 NYINVTGKV
-862 IGGNLN
+862 GGDLN

-875 IANATVGGNVLAIDS
+875 ISNATVGGNVLAIDS

-899 VTITDSNITGTLTR
+899 VTITDSTITGSLTR
-913 PNNWDNVKVHGTTA
+913 PNDWDNVKVHGTTA
-927 GDTTLRGS
+927 GDTTLRGAD
-935 YIEVKDSNVAN
+935 IEVKDSNVAN
-946 LDTNTVNNIK
+946 LDTYTVNNIK

-998 GAEVLVQGTNS
+998 GAEVLIQGTNS
-1009 VILNDVKATAG
+1009 AIVNDVVATAG
-1020 DLTARAEN
+1020 DLTAKAEN

-1067 DLTIEAAG
+1067 NLTIEAAG
-1075 NINVT
+1075 DINVT

-1086 DNNNIGDLTINGNN
+1086 DNNNIGDLTINGKN

-1130 ADIQSN
+1130 ADVQSN
-1136 KKLTATNVT
+1136 EKLTAKNVK

-1160 NSDVEVTTATAD
+1160 NSDVDVNGATAD
-1172 KDIRVTGRDITASG
+1172 KDVRVTGRDIKADG

-1195 IGDVYVD
+1195 VGDVYVD

-1210 STGANVTE
+1210 SKGANVTE
-1218 IASGKAAAKDVIAK
+1218 IATGKAVAKDVTAK
-1232 SGNVDIRALADGAT
+1232 SGDVDIRALADGAT
-1246 TANAEN
+1246 TADAEN
-1252 ITANSGNVTVQAN
+1252 VTANAGNVTIQSNGKA
-1265 EKVTAKN
+1265 TAKN
-1272 LNATKSD
+1272 ITATKSD

-1287 ASRNSAV
+1287 ASRNSDV

-1301 ERNIE
+1301 ERDVE

-1315 ASGLKADSEMNGVG
+1315 ASGLKADSEGNGIG
-1329 DLIIN
+1329 DLKIN
-1334 GKSATVS
+1334 GKSANVS
-1341 TSEGANATLVGL
+1341 ASEGANATIVGV
-1353 DSLTINDVTAHAGNL
+1353 DSLILNDVTAHAGNI

-1373 GIVTADTMKAVKT
+1373 GIVTADTLKAVKT
-1386 SDADG
+1386 DDNNG

-1406 DADTNITIA
+1406 EADTNITIA
-1415 SEGDAIAEAMKADF
+1415 SEGDAIADAMKADF

-1439 TGVNTTLKNS
+1439 TGINTTLKNS

-1455 ESASNNAVADTVT
+1455 ESAASKAVANNVT

-1479 NTANADKVTANSGN
+1479 DTANADTVTANAGD
-1493 VTVRANNAVVASNLT
+1493 VTIKANNDVVAKNVT
-1508 ATKSDENNGNIY
+1508 ATKSNEDNGN
-1520 VTSSNADA
+1520 VFVKSSNGNA

-1541 RANKGTATGSGLKAD
+1541 IANNGTATGSGLKAD
-1556 TENNA
+1556 TENNT
-1561 NGDVIISGKK
+1561 NGDVIVRGKK
-1571 AVLSDSEGANVTVR
+1571 AALSDSEGANVTVR
-1585 ATETTAD
+1585 ATETTAELTNVTAKAGDVDAQSQGD
-1592 LTNVKA
+1592 LTATNVKA
-1598 KAGDIDAQ
+1598 
-1606 SVGNITATNVTAV
+1606 V
-1619 KTDDTNGNVKLA
+1619 KVNETKGNVKLA
-1631 TNANANVT
+1631 TNGNANVT

-1650 ANAGNVIADQLKA
+1650 ANAGNVVADQLIA
-1663 DAEDNTIGDIIINTK
+1663 DAENNTIGDIIIKTK
-1678 NATLTNSEGANVKV
+1678 NAALTNSEGANVTV
-1692 NATETASLDTVTAK
+1692 NATESANLNKVTAK

-1717 LVGNKLTAKKTNEEN
+1717 VVAKNVTAKKTNEEN
-1732 GNIKLGSNANVTV
+1732 GNIKLGSNANVEV
-1745 ADAEAER
+1745 ADANAER
-1752 NIEVTANL
+1752 NIEVTANS

-1779 VILTGKTVSGLN
+1779 VILTGKTVAGLN
-1791 DAIIGSTGR
+1791 DAIIGTTGQ

-1827 DDNNGDVNVNVPVK
+1827 DNNNGDVNINVPVK
-1841 NIILEDISATRDVTV
+1841 NIILTDISATKDVTV
-1856 DNRPADANGILE
+1856 DNRPADADGILE
-1868 TATLTNVF
+1868 TAVLTNVF

-1890 TRGVINANNIAG
+1890 TRGNIDANNIAG

-1911 DNITVNGAKSVRAD
+1911 GDITVDTAKSVRAD

-1930 GNVKLIADSGN
+1930 GNVKLIADNGN
-1941 ISVGNVNAAT
+1941 IKLGKINAAT
-1951 DIIGTALN
+1951 DIIGTAEN
-1959 GNIDVTGNLTAD
+1959 GNINVAGNLTAD

-1987 LTAKKLDGDNFKLT
+1987 LSGKKLDGDNFTKP
-2001 DSQIAIKGADV
+2001 DSTIAIKGANV
-2012 ILNQSTPQDTLVLSN
+2012 ELNQSTPQDNLVLSN
-2027 ITADGKGHDNVG
+2027 ITADGKGNDAINGRPVGNV
-2039 DVLINI
+2039 DINI

-2059 DIVVDNGTTD
+2059 DITVDNGTAD

-2090 DLYIKTRDD
+2090 DLNIKTRDD
-2099 INATDIGGAN
+2099 ITAKDIAGAN

-2123 AKSARGDQADAD
+2123 AKSARGNQSDAD

-2143 HNNGNADDKGN
+2143 DNNGNAADKGN

-2187 NGVGEVRLTAKDGIT
+2187 NGVGEVKLTAKDGMT
-2202 LGDNGVVKGADITI
+2202 LGDNGVVKGADITL
-2216 EVGNGDIDVKNL
+2216 EVGNGDINVKNL

-2262 DDTTGTHDV
+2262 DDTKGTHDV

-2286 ADSERNGQGTL
+2286 ADSEENGQGTL

-2302 DDVVASNDDGANVVI
+2302 GDVVASNDDGANVVI
-2317 ETKGDIDADDLEAH
+2317 ETKGNIDADDLVAH
-2331 APGAGEEGQGNGNG
+2331 APGAGEDGQGKGNG

-2383 NVNDAHAD
+2383 KVNDAHAD

-2411 EVAEDQDGNKTVTPT
+2411 DVTENADGTKTVTPT
-2426 GDTTTGNN
+2426 GDKTTGNN
-2434 VIINADNDVVAE
+2434 VIINADEDVVAE

-2459 NDVIGD
+2459 GDVIGD

-2491 DVDLNNGEG
+2491 DVDLEVGEG
-2500 ANVDITA
+2500 ANVDITTPGNVDA
-2507 GDDVNATDIT
+2507 KDIT

-2524 PDNPQDSGD
+2524 PSDPKDSGD
-2533 ITINAGGDVNVED
+2533 ITITAGGDVNIED
-2546 TNSVKDTEI
+2546 TKSVKDTEI
-2555 TAGGDITVTNAT
+2555 TSGGDVTVKNAT
-2567 ADTDNDTQGDL
+2567 ADSDNDTQGDL

-2584 DVTVD
+2584 DITVED
-2589 GGDGANVEITSDNGD
+2589 GEGSNIIIKSDDGD
-2604 VDIDDVHAHGT
+2604 VDVDNIHAKGT
-2615 DDGDDTDPT
+2615 DDGDNTDPT
-2624 IGQGSGNIIIDAPNG
+2624 IGEGDGNIKIDTPNG
-2639 DVTID
+2639 KITID
-2644 NSDANNDIVITV
+2644 DSDSTNDIILT
-2656 GGGDVIVGPNVI
+2656 GKDVIVGPNVT
-2668 PDKEGNDV
+2668 PDIDGNDV
-2676 GRLIIDK
+2676 GRLIVNII
-2683 NPGGGNG
+2683 PGGNTR
-2690 FDTGDDLVSSEI
+2690 DTGVDLEDDEVI
-2702 IKHLNNLNQSGV
+2702 RNLNNLIQNGIDTQIAQS
-2714 DTVITQ
+2714 
-2720 QFTPI
+2720 FTPI
-2725 AFAADDEDEQSAI
+2725 AFAAGDDEDDALLKKI
-2738 AKRIAKTVFKTP
+2738 VKTVFKTP
-2750 ETGIVTITERY
+2750 ETGIVTITEKY